1 MKDKMY
7 RPEVQ
12 GPKIPT
18 PLPAKPKPGVVN
30 KPKPPVGGRP
40 QKPGAVNKPSFNKP
54 ANAKAE
60 AIKNYLLGQK
70 KGK

>member
-1 MKDKMY
+1 MKDKKY

-18 PLPAKPKPGVVN
+18 PLPVKPKPGVVN
-30 KPKPPVGGRP
+30 KP
-40 QKPGAVNKPSFNKP
+40 

-60 AIKNYLLGQK
+60 ALKNWFLGQK